1 MLTTIKRRPD
11 VAISEDINELP
22 LILQRI
28 YAQRGISNE
37 EEINHSL
44 TKALPPGKLLN
55 VEAGVELI
63 YRCMKND
70 QHILIVGDFDADG
83 ATSTALFIRALKSF
97 GYSNASY
104 LVPNRFEFG
113 YGLTSEIVEVAAESN
128 PALIITVDNGI
139 SSIEGVAAAKAK
151 GIDVLITDHHLP
163 GRELPKADVII
174 NPNQNGDNFPSKHLA
189 GVGVVFY
196 VLSALRALLRE
207 SNWFTEKQL
216 REPNLAQFLD
226 IVAVGTVADV
236 AKLDYNNRILVDQGL
251 RRIRADKCCAGIRA
265 MLTVSGKKLFRVS
278 STDLGFVVG
287 PRLNAAGRL
296 EDMSLGIE
304 CLLTDDEGHALEL
317 AKQLNDLNEERKQIE
332 QQMQKQALEVLKSNH
347 SIYDVIKNIGSEDIV
362 LNCMKYKGRHIV
374 IDEHTDCRDDFIV
387 EDNGYRVM
395 YKSSGTSKEDVP
407 VLVSAKVSDFAD
419 IEDYYGGILVTTEI
433 EGEAKFTLE
442 QMDITLVLV
451 DADGLYDMH
460 NLMECDDKG
469 RGKGSCEVHFD
480 YTIMKGNGELPHI
493 PKGQN
498 GYVEALRS
506 IRRNGKNGCVF
517 IYVGGR
523 NSYDKANR
531 VREYRQCI
539 FNMEHL
545 KDGTTFGNGLGIMPK
560 NVIHESGVNNLIT
573 GREGG
578 VDSYWLV
585 VDCIKKA
592 KSVAKEILSVSRVVN
607 KN

>member
-55 VEAGVELI
+55 VETGVELI
-63 YRCMKND
+63 YHCMEND

-83 ATSTALFIRALKSF
+83 ATSTALFVRALRSF
-97 GYSNASY
+97 GYLNISY

-113 YGLTSEIVEVAAESN
+113 YGLTPEIVEVAAESN

-139 SSIEGVAAAKAK
+139 SSIDGVAAAKAK

-174 NPNQNGDNFPSKHLA
+174 NPNQNGDGFPSKHLA

-207 SNWFTEKQL
+207 KNWFDEKQL
-216 REPNLAQFLD
+216 AEPNLARFLD

-265 MLTVSGKKLFRVS
+265 LLTVAGKKLFRVS

-304 CLLTDDEGHALEL
+304 CLLTDDESRALVL
-317 AKQLNDLNEERKQIE
+317 AKQLNNLNEERKQIE
-332 QQMQKQALEVLKSNH
+332 QEMQKQALDVLKSNKFENVDAH
-347 SIYDVIKNIGSEDIV
+347 QFGIV
-362 LNCMKYKGRHIV
+362 LYDADWHQGVIGIVAARLKEKFHRPVIVFAQSAETELKGSARSIPGLHIRDAIDLLATRHPELVNTFGGHAMAAGMSIP
-374 IDEHTDCRDDFIV
+374 
-387 EDNGYRVM
+387 
-395 YKSSGTSKEDVP
+395 KEKFEEF
-407 VLVSAKVSDFAD
+407 SAVFDQI
-419 IEDYYGGILVTTEI
+419 IEELVTPDQL
-433 EGEAKFTLE
+433 EAILLS
-442 QMDITLVLV
+442 D
-451 DADGLYDMH
+451 
-460 NLMECDDKG
+460 
-469 RGKGSCEVHFD
+469 
-480 YTIMKGNGELPHI
+480 GELNENELSLDIAELLFRAGPW
-493 PKGQN
+493 GQGFPEPIFDGVFN
-498 GYVEALRS
+498 VNDHR
-506 IRRNGKNGCVF
+506 IVGKH
-517 IYVGGR
+517 
-523 NSYDKANR
+523 
-531 VREYRQCI
+531 
-539 FNMEHL
+539 HL
-545 KDGTTFGNGLGIMPK
+545 KLNLTPSGGQHKIDAIAFNIEKHQWREDSREVRIAYQLSINEFRGMRSAQLI
-560 NVIHESGVNNLIT
+560 IQHLESI
-573 GREGG
+573 
-578 VDSYWLV
+578 
-585 VDCIKKA
+585 
-592 KSVAKEILSVSRVVN
+592 
-607 KN
+607 

>member
-11 VAISEDINELP
+11 VAISDQINELP
-22 LILQRI
+22 PILQRI

-55 VEAGVELI
+55 VEVGVALI
-63 YRCMKND
+63 YSCMQND

-83 ATSTALFIRALKSF
+83 ATSTALFMRALKSF

-113 YGLTSEIVEVAAESN
+113 YGLTPEIVEVAAESS

-163 GRELPKADVII
+163 GRVLPKADVII

-207 SNWFTEKQL
+207 NNWFTEKQL
-216 REPNLAQFLD
+216 AEPNLAQFLD

-265 MLTVSGKKLFRVS
+265 MLTVAGKKLFRVS

-304 CLLTDDEGHALEL
+304 CLLTDDEPHALEL

-332 QQMQKQALEVLKSNH
+332 QQMQKQALDVLKSNKFENVDAH
-347 SIYDVIKNIGSEDIV
+347 QFGIALYDADWHQGVIGIVAARLKEKFHRPVIVFAQSNKTELKGSARSIPGLHIRDAIDLLATRHPELINTFGGHAMAAGMSIPKENFDEFATAFNLVIE
-362 LNCMKYKGRHIV
+362 
-374 IDEHTDCRDDFIV
+374 E
-387 EDNGYRVM
+387 
-395 YKSSGTSKEDVP
+395 
-407 VLVSAKVSDFAD
+407 
-419 IEDYYGGILVTTEI
+419 LVTPEQL
-433 EGEAKFTLE
+433 EAILLS
-442 QMDITLVLV
+442 D
-451 DADGLYDMH
+451 
-460 NLMECDDKG
+460 
-469 RGKGSCEVHFD
+469 
-480 YTIMKGNGELPHI
+480 GELKDNELSLDIAELLFRAGPW
-493 PKGQN
+493 GQGFPEPIFDGVFSVN
-498 GYVEALRS
+498 DHRIV
-506 IRRNGKNGCVF
+506 GKHHLKLNLTL
-517 IYVGGR
+517 VGGR
-523 NSYDKANR
+523 QKIEAIAFNFEKHQWREEAGE
-531 VREYRQCI
+531 VRIAYQLAINEFRGIRSAQLI
-539 FNMEHL
+539 IQHL
-545 KDGTTFGNGLGIMPK
+545 
-560 NVIHESGVNNLIT
+560 ESL
-573 GREGG
+573 
-578 VDSYWLV
+578 
-585 VDCIKKA
+585 
-592 KSVAKEILSVSRVVN
+592 
-607 KN
+607 

>member
-55 VEAGVELI
+55 VETGVELI
-63 YRCMKND
+63 YHCMESD

-83 ATSTALFIRALKSF
+83 ATSTALFVRVLKSF
-97 GYSNASY
+97 GYLNISY

-113 YGLTSEIVEVAAESN
+113 YGLTPEIVEVAAESN

-174 NPNQNGDNFPSKHLA
+174 NPNQNGDSFPSKHLA

-207 SNWFTEKQL
+207 KNWFDEKQL
-216 REPNLAQFLD
+216 AEPNLARFLD
-226 IVAVGTVADV
+226 IVAVGTIADV

-265 MLTVSGKKLFRVS
+265 LLTVAGKKLFRVS

-304 CLLTDDEGHALEL
+304 CLLTDDESRALEL

-332 QQMQKQALEVLKSNH
+332 QEMQKQALEVLKSNKFENVDAH
-347 SIYDVIKNIGSEDIV
+347 QFGIV
-362 LNCMKYKGRHIV
+362 LYDADWHQGVIGIVAARLKEKFHRPVIVFAQSAETELKGSARSIPGLHIRDAIDLLATRHPELVNTFGGHAMAAGMSIPKEKFEEFSAVFDQIIEELVTPDQLEAILLSDGELNENELSLDIAELLFRAGPWGQGFPEPIFDGVFNVNDHRIV
-374 IDEHTDCRDDFIV
+374 GKHHLKLNLTPSGGQQKIDAIAFNIEKHLWRDDSREVRIAYQLSINEFR
-387 EDNGYRVM
+387 GMR
-395 YKSSGTSKEDVP
+395 
-407 VLVSAKVSDFAD
+407 SAQL
-419 IEDYYGGILVTTEI
+419 IIQH
-433 EGEAKFTLE
+433 LE
-442 QMDITLVLV
+442 
-451 DADGLYDMH
+451 
-460 NLMECDDKG
+460 
-469 RGKGSCEVHFD
+469 
-480 YTIMKGNGELPHI
+480 
-493 PKGQN
+493 
-498 GYVEALRS
+498 S
-506 IRRNGKNGCVF
+506 I
-517 IYVGGR
+517 
-523 NSYDKANR
+523 
-531 VREYRQCI
+531 
-539 FNMEHL
+539 
-545 KDGTTFGNGLGIMPK
+545 
-560 NVIHESGVNNLIT
+560 
-573 GREGG
+573 
-578 VDSYWLV
+578 
-585 VDCIKKA
+585 
-592 KSVAKEILSVSRVVN
+592 
-607 KN
+607 

>member
-55 VEAGVELI
+55 VETGVELI
-63 YRCMKND
+63 YHRMEND

-83 ATSTALFIRALKSF
+83 ATSTALFVRALRSF
-97 GYSNASY
+97 GYLNISY

-113 YGLTSEIVEVAAESN
+113 YGLTPEIVEVAAESN

-139 SSIEGVAAAKAK
+139 SSIEGVASAKAK

-174 NPNQNGDNFPSKHLA
+174 NPNQNGDSFPSKHLA

-207 SNWFTEKQL
+207 KNWFDEKQL
-216 REPNLAQFLD
+216 EEPNLARFLD

-251 RRIRADKCCAGIRA
+251 RRIRAGKCCAGIRA
-265 MLTVSGKKLFRVS
+265 LLTVAGKKLFRVS

-304 CLLTDDEGHALEL
+304 CLLTDDESRALVL

-332 QQMQKQALEVLKSNH
+332 QEMQKQALDVLKSNKFENVDAH
-347 SIYDVIKNIGSEDIV
+347 QFGIV
-362 LNCMKYKGRHIV
+362 LYDADWHQGVIGIVAARLKEKFHRPVIVFAQSAETELKGSARSIPGLHIRDAIDLLATRHPELVNTFGGHAMAAGMSIP
-374 IDEHTDCRDDFIV
+374 
-387 EDNGYRVM
+387 
-395 YKSSGTSKEDVP
+395 KEKFEEF
-407 VLVSAKVSDFAD
+407 SAVFDQI
-419 IEDYYGGILVTTEI
+419 IEELVTPDQL
-433 EGEAKFTLE
+433 EAILLT
-442 QMDITLVLV
+442 D
-451 DADGLYDMH
+451 
-460 NLMECDDKG
+460 
-469 RGKGSCEVHFD
+469 
-480 YTIMKGNGELPHI
+480 GELNENELSLDIAELLFRAGPW
-493 PKGQN
+493 GQGFPEPIFDGVFN
-498 GYVEALRS
+498 VNDHR
-506 IRRNGKNGCVF
+506 IVGK
-517 IYVGGR
+517 R
-523 NSYDKANR
+523 
-531 VREYRQCI
+531 
-539 FNMEHL
+539 HL
-545 KDGTTFGNGLGIMPK
+545 KLNLTPSGGQQKIDAIAFNIEKHQWREDSREVRIAYQLSINEFRGMRSAQLI
-560 NVIHESGVNNLIT
+560 IQHLESI
-573 GREGG
+573 
-578 VDSYWLV
+578 
-585 VDCIKKA
+585 
-592 KSVAKEILSVSRVVN
+592 
-607 KN
+607 